1 VQNLVDLIGEGAK
14 KLTGADLNA
23 ESATILALQ
32 TRHDLAIIQI
42 NSVFESEKSL
52 VDLLKLN

>member
-1 VQNLVDLIGEGAK
+1 MGEGAK
-14 KLTGADLNA
+14 KLTGADLNE
-23 ESATILALQ
+23 ESAAILALQ
-32 TRHDLAIIQI
+32 MRHDLAIVQI